1 MTEHFLV
8 VGAQRSGTTYL
19 YQVLDEHPG
28 VAMARPVWP
37 EPKFFLDDDKF
48 DRGMDWYEET
58 FFFHAEP
65 GQIRGE
71 KSVGY
76 LESAVAADRIVAT
89 LPHARIVAIL
99 RDPIERAVSN
109 YRFSVANG
117 LEDRSIEAALGADS
131 PEVERDG
138 GWFVVGDRRIAA
150 NPFDYR
156 RRGHYIE
163 DLWRYAA
170 SFGRERMHVMV
181 FEDAVGS
188 AGELARLYGFLGV
201 DPGFV
206 PEALATV
213 FNATAGEPS
222 QLAEKLRNELADY
235 YAPLNAALAAEFD
248 LDLSSWEFGR

>member
-1 MTEHFLV
+1 MSIPGLRWP
-8 VGAQRSGTTYL
+8 GRSGRNRSSSLTMTSST
-19 YQVLDEHPG
+19 G
-28 VAMARPVWP
+28 AWTGMRRPSSLTP
-37 EPKFFLDDDKF
+37 SP
-48 DRGMDWYEET
+48 R
-58 FFFHAEP
+58 
-65 GQIRGE
+65 QIRGE

-117 LEDRSIEAALGADS
+117 LEDRSIEAALGADP
-131 PEVERDG
+131 PEVEHDG

-156 RRGHYIE
+156 RRGHYVE
-163 DLWRYAA
+163 DLRRYAA

-188 AGELARLYGFLGV
+188 AGGIGSAVRIPRRRSGVRSRSSCHGLQCHCGRTEPTRRGASERTRRLLRATERGARCWIRLG
-201 DPGFV
+201 P
-206 PEALATV
+206 
-213 FNATAGEPS
+213 
-222 QLAEKLRNELADY
+222 QLVGGWSLID
-235 YAPLNAALAAEFD
+235 
-248 LDLSSWEFGR
+248 